1 MKVNSAVNGVN
12 MQAGQ
17 MGLHQEDDMIS
28 KNLKKQIDNLQKE
41 LQELSANTQ
50 LGGEEKMKKRQEIQ
64 KQISDLNVQLR
75 QHQIE
80 LRKEKQQEKASS
92 DDIFESASME
102 GKTKASDKGN
112 GMTQASM
119 EAMISADVSMKQAA
133 KQGSVAT
140 KMEGRARVLEMEISL
155 DSARGGNV
163 DVKKEELENAKQ
175 RAADASAAQISTL
188 GKANKAMKEAADS
201 ERGTK
206 ETDGIEGTEKDAD
219 TKAGE
224 NSKIGDGTE
233 NTDEEKDKAIKAGL
247 VSVDVRI

>member
-1 MKVNSAVNGVN
+1 MKVNSSANGVS

-50 LGGEEKMKKRQEIQ
+50 MGGEEKMKKRQEIQ

-92 DDIFESASME
+92 DDIFESAYME
-102 GKTKASDKGN
+102 GKAKASDKGN

-140 KMEGRARVLEMEISL
+140 KMEGRARVLEVEISL

-163 DVKKEELENAKQ
+163 DAKKEELENAKQ

-201 ERGTK
+201 ENNTK
-206 ETDGIEGTEKDAD
+206 ETEGIEGKEKDEDA
-219 TKAGE
+219 KEAE
-224 NSKIGDGTE
+224 NSKIGENTE
-233 NTDEEKDKAIKAGL
+233 NTNEENDKALKAGL

>member
-1 MKVNSAVNGVN
+1 MKVNSAANGVN

-17 MGLHQEDDMIS
+17 MGLRQEDDMVS

-50 LGGEEKMKKRQEIQ
+50 MGGEEKMKKRQEIQ

-80 LRKEKQQEKASS
+80 LRREKQQEKASS
-92 DDIFESASME
+92 DNIFESASME
-102 GKTKASDKGN
+102 GKTKASEKGK

-119 EAMISADVSMKQAA
+119 EAMISADVSIKQAA

-140 KMEGRARVLEMEISL
+140 KMEGRAGVLEMEIKL
-155 DSARGGNV
+155 DSARSGNV
-163 DVKKEELENAKQ
+163 DAKQEELAKTKQ
-175 RAADASAAQISTL
+175 KAEDASAAQISTL

-201 ERGTK
+201 ESGTK
-206 ETDGIEGTEKDAD
+206 ETEGIEGTEKDDD
-219 TKAGE
+219 TK
-224 NSKIGDGTE
+224 DGV
-233 NTDEEKDKAIKAGL
+233 

>member
-1 MKVNSAVNGVN
+1 MRVNSAANGVN
-12 MQAGQ
+12 IQAGQ
-17 MGLHQEDDMIS
+17 MGLRQEDDMVS
-28 KNLKKQIDNLQKE
+28 KNLKRQIDNLQKE

-50 LGGEEKMKKRQEIQ
+50 MGGEEKMKKRQEIQ

-92 DDIFESASME
+92 DDIFKGASPE

-112 GMTQASM
+112 GMTQAGM

-140 KMEGRARVLEMEISL
+140 KMEGRAGVLEMEIKL
-155 DSARGGNV
+155 DSARNGNV
-163 DVKKEELENAKQ
+163 SAKQEELAETKQ
-175 RAADASAAQISTL
+175 KAADASAAQISTL
-188 GKANKAMKEAADS
+188 SKASKAMKEAADS
-201 ERGTK
+201 ENGTK
-206 ETDGIEGTEKDAD
+206 EAESAEKDEDAKD
-219 TKAGE
+219 AE

-233 NTDEEKDKAIKAGL
+233 NTDEEKDKAQRAGL

>member
-1 MKVNSAVNGVN
+1 MKVNSAANGVN

-17 MGLHQEDDMIS
+17 MGLRQEDDMIS

-50 LGGEEKMKKRQEIQ
+50 MGGEEKMKKRQEIQ

-80 LRKEKQQEKASS
+80 LRREKQQEKASS
-92 DDIFESASME
+92 DNIFESASME
-102 GKTKASDKGN
+102 EKTKASDKGN
-112 GMTQASM
+112 GMTQAGM

-140 KMEGRARVLEMEISL
+140 KMEGRAGVLEMEIKL
-155 DSARGGNV
+155 DSVRGGNV
-163 DVKKEELENAKQ
+163 DAKQEELAKTEQ
-175 RAADASAAQISTL
+175 KAADASAAQISTL

-201 ERGTK
+201 ECGTK
-206 ETDGIEGTEKDAD
+206 ETGNTEKDAD
-219 TKAGE
+219 AKDAE
-224 NSKIGDGTE
+224 NSKIGENTE
-233 NTDEEKDKAIKAGL
+233 NTDEEKNNAKMAGA

>member
-1 MKVNSAVNGVN
+1 MKINSAANGVN

-17 MGLHQEDDMIS
+17 MGLQQEDDMIS

-80 LRKEKQQEKASS
+80 LRREKQQEKASS
-92 DDIFESASME
+92 DNIFEGASPE

-140 KMEGRARVLEMEISL
+140 KMEGRAGVLEMEIKL
-155 DSARGGNV
+155 DSVRGGNV
-163 DVKKEELENAKQ
+163 DAKQEELAKTEQ
-175 RAADASAAQISTL
+175 KAADASAAQISTL
-188 GKANKAMKEAADS
+188 GKANKALKEAADS

-206 ETDGIEGTEKDAD
+206 ETEGTGKDANAKD
-219 TKAGE
+219 AE
-224 NSKIGDGTE
+224 DSKIGESTE
-233 NTDEEKDKAIKAGL
+233 NADGEKDNAKNAGV

>member
-1 MKVNSAVNGVN
+1 MKVNSTANGVN

-64 KQISDLNVQLR
+64 KQISDLNMQLR

-92 DDIFESASME
+92 DNIFESASME

-140 KMEGRARVLEMEISL
+140 KMEGRAGVLEMEIKL

-163 DVKKEELENAKQ
+163 DAKQEELAKTKQ
-175 RAADASAAQISTL
+175 KAEDASAAQISTL

-201 ERGTK
+201 ESGTK
-206 ETDGIEGTEKDAD
+206 EAEGTEKDEDA
-219 TKAGE
+219 KEAG

-233 NTDEEKDKAIKAGL
+233 NTDEEKDKALRAGL

>member
-1 MKVNSAVNGVN
+1 MKVNSAANGVN

-17 MGLHQEDDMIS
+17 MGLRQEDDMIS

-50 LGGEEKMKKRQEIQ
+50 MGGEEKMKKRQEIQ

-80 LRKEKQQEKASS
+80 LRREKQQEKAAS
-92 DDIFESASME
+92 DNIFEGASPE

-112 GMTQASM
+112 GMTQAGM

-140 KMEGRARVLEMEISL
+140 KMEGRAGVLEMEIKL
-155 DSARGGNV
+155 DSARDGNV
-163 DVKKEELENAKQ
+163 DAKQEELAKTVQ
-175 RAADASAAQISTL
+175 KAADASAAQISTL

-201 ERGTK
+201 ESGTK
-206 ETDGIEGTEKDAD
+206 EAEGIEKDEDAKDA
-219 TKAGE
+219 E

-233 NTDEEKDKAIKAGL
+233 NTDEEKDKAQRAGL